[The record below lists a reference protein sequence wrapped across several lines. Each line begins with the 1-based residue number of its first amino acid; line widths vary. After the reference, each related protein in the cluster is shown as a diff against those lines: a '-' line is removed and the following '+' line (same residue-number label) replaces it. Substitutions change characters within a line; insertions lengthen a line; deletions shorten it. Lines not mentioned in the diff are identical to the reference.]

1 MTDVRVASEFD
12 TFLGMDTTD
21 TVPVI
26 TETATSGSVTEE
38 SVGKQVEEN
47 GLGQRENGKVTQ
59 ENEEAFGGPRF
70 FPPLY
75 RQRYSAVAQILK
87 ERQVKSVSLWN
98 LFFFLYGTSV
108 AAKVMVEE
116 YVRYRGVRTCVT
128 DLAKE
133 VVFQLLRLSAMFR
146 RT

>member
-47 GLGQRENGKVTQ
+47 GPGLGQRENGKVTQ

-87 ERQVKSVSLWN
+87 EHQVKSVSLWN
-98 LFFFLYGTSV
+98 LFFSV
-108 AAKVMVEE
+108 SGENARYAK
-116 YVRYRGVRTCVT
+116 TP
-128 DLAKE
+128 
-133 VVFQLLRLSAMFR
+133 
-146 RT
+146 